1 MALGDLEISI
11 APAGS
16 GSTAVVEAVG
26 EVDLGNSDQLA
37 ESATAAGAG
46 GGGVVLDMSGVT
58 FMDSSGLKALLLAT
72 RDLGAGL
79 AVVVTPGSSV
89 ERLIVL
95 AGVADRIPNYASRSE
110 ALDALDSTGSRRLLR
125 PPPAPRRARGN
136 IPSPRWTTSR
146 RSSRPPTTRS

>member
-1 MALGDLEISI
+1 MALGDLDISI

-16 GSTAVVEAVG
+16 GATAVIEAVG

-37 ESATAAGAG
+37 ESAAAAGAG

-72 RDLGAGL
+72 RELGSGL

-110 ALDALDSTGSRRLLR
+110 ALDALDSTGSRH
-125 PPPAPRRARGN
+125 
-136 IPSPRWTTSR
+136 S
-146 RSSRPPTTRS
+146 

>member
-1 MALGDLEISI
+1 MALGDLDISI

-16 GSTAVVEAVG
+16 GATAVIEAVG
-26 EVDLGNSDQLA
+26 EVDLGNSDQLV

-72 RDLGAGL
+72 RELGSGL

-110 ALDALDSTGSRRLLR
+110 ALDALDSTGSRH
-125 PPPAPRRARGN
+125 
-136 IPSPRWTTSR
+136 S
-146 RSSRPPTTRS
+146 

>member
-1 MALGDLEISI
+1 MALGDLDISI

-72 RDLGAGL
+72 RELGAGL

-110 ALDALDSTGSRRLLR
+110 ALDALDSAGSR
-125 PPPAPRRARGN
+125 N
-136 IPSPRWTTSR
+136 S
-146 RSSRPPTTRS
+146 

>member
-1 MALGDLEISI
+1 MALGDLDISI

-16 GSTAVVEAVG
+16 GATAVIEAVG

-72 RDLGAGL
+72 RELGSGL

-95 AGVADRIPNYASRSE
+95 AGVADRIPNYTSRSE
-110 ALDALDSTGSRRLLR
+110 ALNALDSAGSRH
-125 PPPAPRRARGN
+125 
-136 IPSPRWTTSR
+136 S
-146 RSSRPPTTRS
+146 

>member
-16 GSTAVVEAVG
+16 GATAVIEAVG
-26 EVDLGNSDQLA
+26 EVDLGNSDRLA
-37 ESATAAGAG
+37 ESATVAGAG
-46 GGGVVLDMSGVT
+46 GGGVILDMSGVT

-72 RDLGAGL
+72 RELGSGL

-110 ALDALDSTGSRRLLR
+110 ALNALDSAGSQH
-125 PPPAPRRARGN
+125 
-136 IPSPRWTTSR
+136 S
-146 RSSRPPTTRS
+146 